1 MSGEPGGGAVKATG
15 AQTPDPPRD
24 PGGAGFPPGPPALG
38 ISTARPLGRPVAA
51 AAFLLGAARRR
62 GLGAGSPPGGLP
74 VPRSSLGSRHCCH
87 WFGWM
92 AAICKYFDLPELGG
106 QLLTRGEG
114 GTEDAY
120 IAHIYIMLFNLDLAD
135 PK

>member
-1 MSGEPGGGAVKATG
+1 MSGEPGGGAVTATG

-24 PGGAGFPPGPPALG
+24 PGAQASHRAHRRWGFPEPGHLGDRSPPLL
-38 ISTARPLGRPVAA
+38 SCWGRPKA
-51 AAFLLGAARRR
+51 GPR
-62 GLGAGSPPGGLP
+62 GGKPS
-74 VPRSSLGSRHCCH
+74 RSHGQAWYSRGSRHCRH